1 MTWDY
6 IAAPKKENLTKTF
19 DVFSFFPN
27 NSPFLNFPQKIFLL
41 KIIHDGKILEQYQ
54 CLYLLPLSCLLWN
67 KEIFIIKINE
77 FLQRHAD
84 FITLS
89 LKEF

>member
-54 CLYLLPLSCLLWN
+54 CLNEMLSL
-67 KEIFIIKINE
+67 
-77 FLQRHAD
+77 
-84 FITLS
+84 FITPFVPFVKQRNLHY
-89 LKEF
+89 KNK